1 MAKEVIIEGL
11 PIFRFTGII
20 DFDKLYDLLV
30 SWFKDQKYTFFE
42 DKYIYKGSE
51 IEVALRGEKTVT
63 PWVKYVIETEIKIF
77 DAKNVTGDAGKA
89 IKGRLQFLVKAKYI
103 LDPEKK
109 WENSKV
115 LEILR
120 DFYYAY
126 LIKSQIRAWHGDLI
140 KKARE
145 LYKLVKEITQVTSRE

>member
-1 MAKEVIIEGL
+1 MPKEVAIEGL

-20 DFDKLYDLLV
+20 DFNKLYDSLV
-30 SWFKDQKYTFFE
+30 SWFKDQKYAFFE

-51 IEVALRGEKTVT
+51 IEIVLRGEKAVA
-63 PWVKYVIETEIKIF
+63 PLVKYVIETEIKIF
-77 DAKNVTGDAGKA
+77 DAKNVTLDSLKA
-89 IKGRLQFLVKAKYI
+89 IKGRVQFLVKAKYI

-109 WENSKV
+109 WEGSKL
-115 LEILR
+115 LETLR

-126 LIKSQIRAWHGDLI
+126 LIKGQIKTWHGDLT